1 MSKNNFPLHVR
12 IRNKIKGYY
21 RYLVRSRNATIY
33 HCCIQKSGSQWFK
46 KVFND
51 EIVWRNTHYAV
62 YSPKENFITQ
72 NEKLLKR
79 LKNLPKKLI
88 VGPLYIRY
96 NHFSKMKKPKNYKT
110 FFVARDPRDLIIS
123 NYFSLKYSH
132 SPYDPY
138 IIEMREKLNNMPQND
153 GISEI
158 INSFTEGIN
167 KTLDGW
173 FLQKSDNIILI
184 KFEDLFGKSQ
194 TTVFSDL
201 LKFCGINLNQKEIK
215 SLLEEYSF
223 QNISGRQLGNE
234 DVKDHYRKGTPGD
247 WKNYFT
253 DEHKKLFKKLAGD
266 MLITCGYEKN
276 DNW

>member
-1 MSKNNFPLHVR
+1 MSKNNFPLQVR
-12 IRNKIKGYY
+12 ISNKIKWYY
-21 RYLVRSRNATIY
+21 RYLTRTRDTTIY

-46 KVFND
+46 RVFND
-51 EIVWRNTHYAV
+51 EIIWRNTHLAV
-62 YSPKENFITQ
+62 YSPKGNFITQ

-79 LKNLPKKLI
+79 LKYLPKKLI

-96 NHFSKMKKPKNYKT
+96 NDFYRMKKPKNYKA

-138 IIEMREKLNNMPQND
+138 IIKMREKLNNMPQND

-158 INSFTEGIN
+158 INSLTKGIK
-167 KTLDGW
+167 KTLVGW
-173 FLQKSDNIILI
+173 FFHDFENIQLI
-184 KFEDLFGKSQ
+184 KFEDLFSDNQ
-194 TTVFSDL
+194 LAIFSDI
-201 LKFCGINLNQKEIK
+201 LKFSGIKLPQKEIE
-215 SLLEEYSF
+215 SLLEKYSF
-223 QNISGRQLGNE
+223 QNISGRQLGDEN
-234 DVKDHYRKGTPGD
+234 VKDHFRKGTPGD

-253 DEHKKLFKKLAGD
+253 DKHKKLFKKLAGD

-276 DNW
+276 NNW